1 MPIALRCFLAFVLI
15 ALGGEVWAADIKP
28 YAREDLASDVVRLTE
43 TLRKETA
50 QIGAKIKGKSA
61 DQLRKDAA
69 AAVADKRFKDA
80 SAFLGAAVSAIPKDA
95 GGWLALAKLGAQA
108 DDAQADGRYDMVA
121 RGQTAAY
128 AAYSR
133 ASAAAPQSEALALL
147 GDLFARQESWRPA
160 LDAYRASLDRR
171 DDEDTRKV
179 YEDLREKHG
188 FRIVDYKVDNE
199 SASPRVCFNFSE
211 PLARK
216 TDFAP
221 YVAVAGAANAALSS
235 EEQQVCVEGLQ
246 HGERYAIVV
255 RQGLPS
261 AVGESLLK
269 SADYEIYVR
278 DRSPQAHFAGKAYVL
293 PRQGQL
299 GAPLTTVN
307 TTKVS
312 IDVYRVG
319 DRNLMSSATRDDFLK
334 PITPSRASEI
344 ESADGVKV
352 WSGAMNVVSTLNQDV
367 VTEFPLL
374 DAVGRL
380 QPGVYLVTA
389 RPWKGA
395 TAPSAQSSDED
406 ESAVATQ
413 WMVVSDLGLST
424 YRGDDGLHASVRSLS
439 TAAPLA
445 GVELRLVARNN

>member
-1 MPIALRCFLAFVLI
+1 MPIALRCFLAFVFI
-15 ALGGEVWAADIKP
+15 ALGGAAWAADIKP

-69 AAVADKRFKDA
+69 AAVADKKFKDA
-80 SAFLGAAVSAIPKDA
+80 SAFLGAAVTANPKDA
-95 GGWLALAKLGAQA
+95 GAWLALAKLGAQA

-133 ASAAAPQSEALALL
+133 ASAAAAQAEALALL
-147 GDLFARQESWRPA
+147 GDLFARHESWRPA

-171 DDEDTRKV
+171 DDQDARKV

-235 EEQQVCVEGLQ
+235 EEQQICVEGLQ

-293 PRQGQL
+293 PR
-299 GAPLTTVN
+299 
-307 TTKVS
+307 
-312 IDVYRVG
+312 
-319 DRNLMSSATRDDFLK
+319 
-334 PITPSRASEI
+334 
-344 ESADGVKV
+344 
-352 WSGAMNVVSTLNQDV
+352 
-367 VTEFPLL
+367 
-374 DAVGRL
+374 
-380 QPGVYLVTA
+380 
-389 RPWKGA
+389 
-395 TAPSAQSSDED
+395 
-406 ESAVATQ
+406 
-413 WMVVSDLGLST
+413 
-424 YRGDDGLHASVRSLS
+424 
-439 TAAPLA
+439 
-445 GVELRLVARNN
+445 

>member
-1 MPIALRCFLAFVLI
+1 MASGA
-15 ALGGEVWAADIKP
+15 AWAADIKP

-69 AAVADKRFKDA
+69 AAVADKKFKDA
-80 SAFLGAAVSAIPKDA
+80 SAFLGAAVTANPKDA
-95 GGWLALAKLGAQA
+95 GAWLALAKLGAQA

-133 ASAAAPQSEALALL
+133 ASAAAQAEALALL
-147 GDLFARQESWRPA
+147 GDLFARHESWRPA

-171 DDEDTRKV
+171 DDQDARKV

-235 EEQQVCVEGLQ
+235 EEQQICVEGLQ

-293 PRQGQL
+293 PR
-299 GAPLTTVN
+299 
-307 TTKVS
+307 
-312 IDVYRVG
+312 
-319 DRNLMSSATRDDFLK
+319 
-334 PITPSRASEI
+334 
-344 ESADGVKV
+344 
-352 WSGAMNVVSTLNQDV
+352 
-367 VTEFPLL
+367 
-374 DAVGRL
+374 
-380 QPGVYLVTA
+380 
-389 RPWKGA
+389 
-395 TAPSAQSSDED
+395 
-406 ESAVATQ
+406 
-413 WMVVSDLGLST
+413 
-424 YRGDDGLHASVRSLS
+424 
-439 TAAPLA
+439 
-445 GVELRLVARNN
+445 